1 VFVVCGFLVAVSVL
15 AWAPAPPLNRIA
27 TVVGAWPVRRA
38 SSAVLGS
45 GERSSA
51 QSRWQTDH
59 GRMQLAVASST
70 LLGLSISLIVGGVPG
85 VLVGAGVAVG
95 TGLAVRRLEPAAVVR
110 EREQL
115 VRDLPVAIDLLTACI
130 ASGSPP
136 LQCLEAVA
144 QAVSGPVARQ
154 LEQAT
159 TKLRMGADP
168 VAVWAAMTS
177 CAPMAPLARTML
189 RAVETGAPVADGL
202 NRLVD
207 DQRRARRWDS
217 ERRARAVGVKAAA
230 PLGLCFLPA
239 FIAIG
244 IVPTIVS
251 TFLHM
256 HL

>member
-1 VFVVCGFLVAVSVL
+1 
-15 AWAPAPPLNRIA
+15 
-27 TVVGAWPVRRA
+27 
-38 SSAVLGS
+38 
-45 GERSSA
+45 
-51 QSRWQTDH
+51 
-59 GRMQLAVASST
+59 MQLAVASST
-70 LLGLSISLIVGGVPG
+70 LLGLSISLVVGGVAG

-95 TGLAVRRLEPAAVVR
+95 AGLAVRRLEPAAVVR
-110 EREQL
+110 ERQQL
-115 VRDLPVAIDLLTACI
+115 VRDLPIAIDLLAACI

-144 QAVSGPVARQ
+144 QAVSGPVAWQ
-154 LEQAT
+154 LEQVST
-159 TKLRMGADP
+159 RLRMGADP
-168 VAVWAAMTS
+168 VAVWAAMQL
-177 CAPMAPLARTML
+177 CEPMAPLARTMT
-189 RAVETGAPVADGL
+189 RAIETGAPVADGL

-251 TFLHM
+251 TFVHM